1 MFYLALLALAVSIV
15 KFGECIYGV
24 VTYMILIPTVLQGSF
39 IDVTSKKIGR
49 IVGYLNGLL
58 GTLALF
64 YLMSWSAPIVLARYP
79 AISKCWVAVFSVI
92 LIVRLIK
99 GQAKVVALEH
109 TYRAGIP
116 SEAVAA
122 KAKITVIRSAIIG
135 TATAA
140 ILIVL
145 KTILI

>member
-39 IDVTSKKIGR
+39 